1 VNGINGE
8 YIFIDKEKV
17 YVGIAK
23 SSKKHLLGIPG
34 FQGSPGRGGQFGNT
48 AIKTYYYWQCNWA
61 AGLLSLGFACIHRS
75 TATGFYNE
83 YDKLLENKKINSNGS
98 FYKLTDEDK
107 ILNKIDL
114 KYNETSF
121 SDLKINKS
129 TSSSG
134 FLSEFNRIVESIKF
148 SSNGSDVLRKNKNGL
163 TYAKKKDGIN
173 IEEKKNEY
181 LNYLSTLNTKL
192 TIVSHHFMN
201 SIINIDYF
209 STNISDQIEKV
220 KILSKFK
227 KLNSTHLINLKHL
240 INNYYK
246 QKFSSNNE
254 LTILNYIQAT
264 ILSLI
269 SRQKSKHEKVLL
281 IDLEKFLESSI
292 SQIKTVKELTHQNVR
307 NFYLKTYENNLN
319 GKIIEAN
326 NLIEL
331 LQKDIEYHEIELNKN
346 INGILNEIEE
356 LKTQANQNDKLLF
369 DKKKELEF
377 NLRLKPLFTS
387 LKIGVHLISISLAP
401 FLGPVP
407 LLISSIALTGI
418 GFGIGLVEN
427 ELTARQSNRIP
438 SFNNVG
444 NAIENYKSNL
454 NNINNNQLKRI
465 QNELNVIEIKTRLE
479 NKNIFNIQSNNAISI
494 EKRLELLPN
503 SDEKFKLLYK
513 YAETMKLTVEYQSQ
527 MSSQERA
534 KFNELSKEAKKNIE
548 SNEKL
553 NKNLNTLNKA
563 NMALQ
568 QTSQLI
574 VDLNLQ
580 QNIDSNK
587 ITEIEDSI
595 KKNSQKLSSLYE
607 LEKNIDE
614 MQNNFLFEMQNSLK
628 SFILSLN
635 DSSQAILGFK
645 KFKIKD
651 ELNNMKT
658 KIFNLIQSF
667 QGHNHV
673 SNTINRIENT
683 ILTIIDIHSQ
693 IETYV
698 EKIEFSN
705 YIAKITSNNN
715 EMINSNIVSLKKT
728 ILANVIEERVQQAEN
743 AFKLWY
749 FPFDCQ
755 KDREEICKNDDD
767 ICNTNEYEIYLQT
780 LLDHVKNNKIEINKK
795 DNHIINSEFD
805 KNNPFFEWTSQNYS
819 YEIKRLLAGKKVTLY
834 ADINLTQF
842 DAIKF
847 SSLYILIQAENPKIN
862 ETLNKLLSKLWI
874 DLNYPN
880 EFYYKYKQRNY
891 KVNTDSDGKL
901 LLSYQ
906 YGNKSNSNESL
917 KKLATSKPMLSPYAF
932 WTFRIKS
939 FVPNENKLFTEI
951 ESLMHE
957 NTNFS
962 ILLCGQGQH
971 INDDATNDD
980 LFCE

>member
-1 VNGINGE
+1 
-8 YIFIDKEKV
+8 
-17 YVGIAK
+17 
-23 SSKKHLLGIPG
+23 
-34 FQGSPGRGGQFGNT
+34 
-48 AIKTYYYWQCNWA
+48 
-61 AGLLSLGFACIHRS
+61 
-75 TATGFYNE
+75 
-83 YDKLLENKKINSNGS
+83 
-98 FYKLTDEDK
+98 
-107 ILNKIDL
+107 
-114 KYNETSF
+114 
-121 SDLKINKS
+121 
-129 TSSSG
+129 
-134 FLSEFNRIVESIKF
+134 
-148 SSNGSDVLRKNKNGL
+148 
-163 TYAKKKDGIN
+163 
-173 IEEKKNEY
+173 
-181 LNYLSTLNTKL
+181 
-192 TIVSHHFMN
+192 M
-201 SIINIDYF
+201 
-209 STNISDQIEKV
+209 
-220 KILSKFK
+220 
-227 KLNSTHLINLKHL
+227 
-240 INNYYK
+240 
-246 QKFSSNNE
+246 
-254 LTILNYIQAT
+254 
-264 ILSLI
+264 I

-356 LKTQANQNDKLLF
+356 LKTQASQNDKLLL
-369 DKKKELEF
+369 DKKQELEL

-387 LKIGVHLISISLAP
+387 LKIGVHLISISLTP

-438 SFNNVG
+438 SFNNIG

-454 NNINNNQLKRI
+454 NNINNNQLKQI
-465 QNELNVIEIKTRLE
+465 QNEMNVFEIKTRLE
-479 NKNIFNIQSNNAISI
+479 KRNIFHIKSNNDISM
-494 EKRLELLPN
+494 EKRLESLPN
-503 SDEKFKLLYK
+503 SDEKFKLQYK
-513 YAETMKLTVEYQSQ
+513 YAETMKLTVKYQSQ
-527 MSSQERA
+527 MSSQDKARLN
-534 KFNELSKEAKKNIE
+534 KLSKEAKQNIE

-553 NKNLNTLNKA
+553 NKNLNTFNKV

-580 QNIDSNK
+580 QNIDSDK

-595 KKNSQKLSSLYE
+595 KKNSQKLSNLYE
-607 LEKNIDE
+607 LEKNLVD
-614 MQNNFLFEMQNSLK
+614 MQNNFLFEMQNSLN

-635 DSSQAILGFK
+635 GSSQAVIGFK

-658 KIFNLIQSF
+658 KIFNLIQFF

-683 ILTIIDIHSQ
+683 ILTIIDIHSL

-728 ILANVIEERVQQAEN
+728 IIANVIEERIQQAKN
-743 AFKLWY
+743 AFKLWS
-749 FPFDCQ
+749 FPFNCQ
-755 KDREEICKNDDD
+755 KDREEICKKDDD

-780 LLDHVKNNKIEINKK
+780 LLDHVKNNKIEINNK
-795 DNHIINSEFD
+795 DNYIINSEFD
-805 KNNPFFEWTSQNYS
+805 KNNPFFVWTSQNYS
-819 YEIKRLLAGKKVTLY
+819 YEIKRLLAGKEVTLY
-834 ADINLTQF
+834 ADINLVQF
-842 DAIKF
+842 DVIKF
-847 SSLYILIQAENPKIN
+847 SSLYILIQAEDPKIN

-891 KVNTDSDGKL
+891 KINTDSDGKL

-906 YGNKSNSNESL
+906 YGNKSNSNESF
-917 KKLATSKPMLSPYAF
+917 KKLATSKPILSPYTF

-951 ESLMHE
+951 EDLMHE
-957 NTNFS
+957 NTKFS
-962 ILLCGQGQH
+962 VLLCGQGQH
-971 INDDATNDD
+971 INDDASNDD